1 MPQSPPTALTALQE
15 RLRPAFRYRW
25 PAVPILLATLVV
37 AIAGL
42 AIPVDTSV
50 GTSGPASR
58 SPLPG
63 GTTDV
68 APAEDL
74 TGLLAIDRW
83 GAPATPEE
91 EPVEEPVDPAGLN
104 PALQGIGFIAVTFM
118 EDEYAVLLNLSAVTR
133 QSRQDTQ
140 VELEAGLVRLLAGDT
155 LPDGRRL
162 VAVSP
167 DSLTLGNLDGGQEE
181 HQLFGDWDEPG
192 SGSLAE

>member
-15 RLRPAFRYRW
+15 RLRPALRYRW

-42 AIPVDTSV
+42 AIPVGTSA

-58 SPLPG
+58 GTLPG
-63 GTTDV
+63 QTSHS

-91 EPVEEPVDPAGLN
+91 EVEPVEQPVDPVGLN
-104 PALQGIGFIAVTFM
+104 PALQGIGFIGVTFM
-118 EDEYAVLLNLSAVTR
+118 EDEYVVLLNLSAVTR
-133 QSRQDTQ
+133 QDPQGTQ
-140 VELEAGLVRLLAGDT
+140 TELEAGLVRLLAGDT

-181 HQLFGDWDEPG
+181 HQLFGHWDE
-192 SGSLAE
+192 SSE